1 MRYANIID
9 CDTANGEGVR
19 TSLFVSGCHRHC
31 QGCFN
36 TDAQSFDYGEPY
48 TKNVEQ
54 RILDQLALPY
64 IAGLSILGGEPLDQ
78 TPEDKHDLLYL
89 IAKAKDMGKTTW
101 LWTGYTWEDI
111 AKNGS
116 AMSRGLIGWV
126 DVVVDGPYI
135 KELRDIS
142 LPFRGSS
149 NQRIIDVKRTI
160 DAGYVVLYSKY
171 YDGVNAD
178 D

>member
-31 QGCFN
+31 PGCFN

-48 TKNVEQ
+48 TKDVEQ

-64 IAGLSILGGEPLDQ
+64 IAGLSILGGEPLNQ
-78 TPEDKHDLLYL
+78 TQDDKLDLLHL
-89 IAKAKDMGKTTW
+89 MGITQEMGKTVW

-111 AKNGS
+111 NANGGS
-116 AMSRGLIGWV
+116 LSNTLLILA

-135 KELRDIS
+135 EELRDIS

-160 DAGYVVLYSKY
+160 DAGHVVPYSKY
-171 YDGVNAD
+171 YDEVNVD

>member
-31 QGCFN
+31 PGCFN
-36 TDAQSFDYGEPY
+36 ADAQSFDYGEPY
-48 TKNVEQ
+48 TVDVEQ
-54 RILDQLALPY
+54 RLLYQLTLPY

-78 TPEDKHDLLYL
+78 STRGKLDLLRL
-89 IAKAKDMGKTTW
+89 ITQAHEMNKTVW
-101 LWTGYTWEDI
+101 IWTGYTWEDV
-111 AKNGS
+111 AENGG
-116 AMSRGLIGWV
+116 AMKRGLISWA

-135 KELRDIS
+135 EELRDIS

-149 NQRIIDVKRTI
+149 NQRIIDVKRTLS
-160 DAGYVVLYSKY
+160 AGHVVLYSKY
-171 YDGVNAD
+171 YDEVNAD